1 MENALRA
8 WSDCAADLV
17 AVAAGRQP
25 ADLVILG
32 GQLANVH
39 TREILPWDVAIAADR
54 KSVV

>member
-1 MENALRA
+1 MDTALRA

-39 TREILPWDVAIAADR
+39 TREILRWDVA
-54 KSVV
+54 VVAGRFA